1 MLQITHSEQSIF
13 IAIESMHVSTATV
26 VVIII
31 ITITAL
37 IGAICVSAKDFFPDE
52 SNWTSESHY

>member
-26 VVIII
+26 VII

-37 IGAICVSAKDFFPDE
+37 IGAICISAKDFFPDE